1 MNALGPN
8 QPTPVAANTDTGV
21 SSSNLI
27 ENVAS
32 SFEESFA
39 TQVALQE
46 IMLDYQIRSESLRS
60 ISEGVQKNID
70 VVENE
75 RQDIS
80 QSQE

>member
-1 MNALGPN
+1 M
-8 QPTPVAANTDTGV
+8 TDLSAVSGTEDV
-21 SSSNLI
+21 TSSSDLI
-27 ENVAS
+27 GDVSA
-32 SFEESFA
+32 SFEEAFA

-46 IMLDYQIRSESLRS
+46 ILLDYQIRSEALRS

>member
-1 MNALGPN
+1 MTDAATTAVPQTGLGAS
-8 QPTPVAANTDTGV
+8 TT
-21 SSSNLI
+21 SSSDLI
-27 ENVAS
+27 GDVAS
-32 SFEESFA
+32 SFEEAFA

-46 IMLDYQIRSESLRS
+46 IMLDYQIRSEALRS

>member
-1 MNALGPN
+1 MTDVTTTP
-8 QPTPVAANTDTGV
+8 PTSGTPGAPASD
-21 SSSNLI
+21 LI
-27 ENVAS
+27 GDVAS
-32 SFEESFA
+32 SFEEAFA

-46 IMLDYQIRSESLRS
+46 ILLDYQIRSEALRS

>member
-1 MNALGPN
+1 MTDVTIPVEP
-8 QPTPVAANTDTGV
+8 PTDPTGGT
-21 SSSNLI
+21 SSSDLI
-27 ENVAS
+27 GDVAS
-32 SFEESFA
+32 SFEEAFA

-46 IMLDYQIRSESLRS
+46 ILLDYQIRSEALRS

>member
-1 MNALGPN
+1 MIDVTTD
-8 QPTPVAANTDTGV
+8 PTSPAPGV
-21 SSSNLI
+21 SSSDLI
-27 ENVAS
+27 GDVSA
-32 SFEESFA
+32 SFEEAFA

-46 IMLDYQIRSESLRS
+46 ILLDYQIRSEALRS